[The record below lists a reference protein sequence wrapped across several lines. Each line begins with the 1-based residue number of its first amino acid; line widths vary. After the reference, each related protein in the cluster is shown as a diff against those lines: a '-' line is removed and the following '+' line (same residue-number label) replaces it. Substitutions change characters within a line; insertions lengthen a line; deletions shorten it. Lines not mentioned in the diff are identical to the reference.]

1 MLTMSSNRI
10 GRRAMAAAG
19 GVALITMGLIAGCG
33 SKGNEA
39 PSTTPTTSTTTTA
52 PSSPPPV
59 SPTEKSISPTGG
71 NSFSPAVTAPGAP
84 GVAPGQHPG
93 INGVP

>member
-1 MLTMSSNRI
+1 MSSNRI

-39 PSTTPTTSTTTTA
+39 PSTTPTTSTTTTTTA
-52 PSSPPPV
+52 PSSSVSV

-84 GVAPGQHPG
+84 GVTPGQHPG

>member
-1 MLTMSSNRI
+1 MSSNRI
-10 GRRAMAAAG
+10 GRRAMATAG

-33 SKGNEA
+33 GKGNEA
-39 PSTTPTTSTTTTA
+39 PSTTPTTSTTTQ
-52 PSSPPPV
+52 SSSVSV

>member
-1 MLTMSSNRI
+1 
-10 GRRAMAAAG
+10 
-19 GVALITMGLIAGCG
+19 
-33 SKGNEA
+33 
-39 PSTTPTTSTTTTA
+39 
-52 PSSPPPV
+52 V

-84 GVAPGQHPG
+84 GVTPGQHPG

>member
-1 MLTMSSNRI
+1 MSSNPF
-10 GRRAMAAAG
+10 GRRVMVAAG
-19 GVALITMGLIAGCG
+19 GAAIITMGLLAGCG
-33 SKGNEA
+33 GKGNEA
-39 PSTTPTTSTTTTA
+39 PSTTSTTTTTTT
-52 PSSPPPV
+52 SPASV

-84 GVAPGQHPG
+84 GVAPGSHPG